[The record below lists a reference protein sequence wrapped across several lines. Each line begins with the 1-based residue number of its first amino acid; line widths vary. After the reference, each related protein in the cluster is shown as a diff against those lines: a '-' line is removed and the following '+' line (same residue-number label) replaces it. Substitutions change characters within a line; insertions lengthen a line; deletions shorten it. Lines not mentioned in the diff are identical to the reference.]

1 MKIWFAFLSL
11 EKIKNNHVLV
21 QHSKM
26 TLNYLRERVSIKGF
40 FMMVSLQA
48 SKTFILSIKIR
59 FLVLA
64 LGKPFKT
71 QIWHQTLKCCVRK
84 RKKRLKQILCR
95 NKTGCFYVLLT
106 TLLYCTYNY
115 ESTIVLYCRKIPSKL
130 RFESHIPGWSRQG
143 NHCSQCVKTGHRAP
157 GYPW

>member
-26 TLNYLRERVSIKGF
+26 TLNYLRERVPIKGF

-48 SKTFILSIKIR
+48 SKTVILSIKIR

-84 RKKRLKQILCR
+84 KQILCR

-115 ESTIVLYCRKIPSKL
+115 ESTRSYCTVGR
-130 RFESHIPGWSRQG
+130 SRQNSG
-143 NHCSQCVKTGHRAP
+143 SSPTYLDDQGRGITVRNV
-157 GYPW
+157 